1 MTQLE
6 IWKLERLRKEFG
18 SLNSDEALSLA
29 LEAESFKN
37 ACGPADIT
45 WPKFARDQER
55 LEEMALLL
63 EKEESLRLAA

>member
-1 MTQLE
+1 M
-6 IWKLERLRKEFG
+6 
-18 SLNSDEALSLA
+18 NSDEALSLA

-37 ACGPADIT
+37 ACGPADIA